1 MEHQDTICAISTPPG
16 RGAIAVLRISGPKAF
31 AVMDTI
37 FRFTVGEK
45 KLAGQPSHTIHF
57 GHIVENGRLIDE
69 VLVSV
74 FRSPRSYTGND
85 LLEVSCHGAPY
96 IQQKI
101 LQLMI
106 DAGARLAEPGEF
118 TLRAFLNG
126 KMDLSQ
132 AEAVADLIASNSA
145 AAHRVALHQMRGGF
159 SRELKQLRNRLL
171 EFTSLVELELDFSEE
186 EVEFAD
192 RTQLKDLVSHIRDI
206 TGRLADSFSLGNV
219 IRNGVPVAI
228 VGKPN
233 VGKSTLL
240 NALLQEDRA
249 IVSEI
254 AGTTRDAI
262 EDIVTLGGL
271 LFRFIDTAGI
281 RETSNFIETL
291 GIRKTY
297 QKIEEA
303 SVVILLVD
311 AADPVEVICKSYR
324 HILEQTGNGNRRVV
338 MVINKCDRMDRKTLE
353 EKFGGHFPGCLR
365 PDDRMMLLSAKDREQ
380 VHRLAGILP
389 DMVKEDM
396 QEESGEVVTN
406 ARHYEAL
413 RHTGE
418 ALDRVLENLGRNLP
432 GDLLA
437 QDIREALH
445 YLGQITGEITT
456 DEILGNI
463 FSKFCIGK

>member
-1 MEHQDTICAISTPPG
+1 MKQQDTICAISTPPG

-31 AVMDTI
+31 PVMDTL
-37 FRFTVGEK
+37 FRFPGSKK
-45 KLAGQPSHTIHF
+45 KLASQPSHTIHF
-57 GHIVENGRLIDE
+57 GHIVENGQLIDE

-74 FRSPRSYTGND
+74 FKAPRTYTGED

-101 LQLMI
+101 LELMI
-106 DAGARLAEPGEF
+106 NAGARLAEPGEF

-126 KMDLSQ
+126 RMDLSQ
-132 AEAVADLIASNSA
+132 AEAVADLIASGSA
-145 AAHRVALHQMRGGF
+145 ASHRVAMHQMRGGF
-159 SRELKQLRNRLL
+159 SRELKQLRDRLV

-186 EVEFAD
+186 EVEFAN
-192 RTQLKDLVSHIRDI
+192 RTQLKTLVTHIRDV
-206 TGRLADSFSLGNV
+206 TVRLADSFSLGNV

-240 NALLQEDRA
+240 NTLLQEDRA

-262 EDIVTLGGL
+262 EDLVTLGGL

-281 RETSNFIETL
+281 RETSDFIESL

-311 AADPVEVICKSYR
+311 AADPAEVICGSYR

-338 MVINKCDRMDRKTLE
+338 LVINKCDRVNRKELDK
-353 EKFGGHFPGCLR
+353 KFGGHFSGCLR
-365 PDDRMMLLSAKDREQ
+365 AEDRMMRLSARNREQ
-380 VHRLAGILP
+380 VHRLAGMLVE
-389 DMVKEDM
+389 MVKEDM

-406 ARHYEAL
+406 VRHYEAL

-418 ALDRVLENLGRNLP
+418 ALDRVLDNLERNLP

>member
-1 MEHQDTICAISTPPG
+1 MEQQDTICAVSTPPG
-16 RGAIAVLRISGPKAF
+16 RGAISVLRISGPNAF
-31 AVMDTI
+31 AVMDTL
-37 FRFTVGEK
+37 FHFAGGK
-45 KLAGQPSHTIHF
+45 NKLAAQPSHTIHF
-57 GHIVENGRLIDE
+57 GHIVENGHLIDE

-74 FRSPRSYTGND
+74 FKAPRSYTGED

-101 LQLMI
+101 LELMI
-106 DAGARLAEPGEF
+106 NAGARLAEPGEF

-126 KMDLSQ
+126 KIDLSQ

-145 AAHRVALHQMRGGF
+145 ASHRVAIHQMRGGF
-159 SRELKQLRNRLL
+159 SRELKQLRDRLV

-186 EVEFAD
+186 EVEFAN
-192 RTQLKDLVSHIRDI
+192 RTQLKTLVTHIRDV
-206 TGRLADSFSLGNV
+206 TGRLADSFSIGNV

-262 EDIVTLGGL
+262 EDIVALGGL

-281 RETSNFIETL
+281 RETSDFIETL

-311 AADPVEVICKSYR
+311 AADTVEVIRGSYR

-338 MVINKCDRMDRKTLE
+338 MVINKCDRQDRKTLDK
-353 EKFGGHFPGCLR
+353 KFGGSFPACLR
-365 PDDRMMLLSAKDREQ
+365 PEDRMMLLSARNREQ
-380 VHRLAGILP
+380 VHRLAGMLVDFI
-389 DMVKEDM
+389 KKDM

-406 ARHYEAL
+406 VRHYEAL
-413 RHTGE
+413 RRTSK
-418 ALDRVLENLGRNLP
+418 ALDRVLDNLDRNLP

-463 FSKFCIGK
+463 FSRFCIGK